1 MEGWLDSSRH
11 AVSDDPSSS
20 LDFTMGQ
27 VCNIVVE
34 MGCSSVL
41 KHRWL
46 VSLHAK
52 HLSLSLCTWVRIYG
66 LKLGIAWYCGMQ

>member
-27 VCNIVVE
+27 VCNIGVE
-34 MGCSSVL
+34 MRCSSAL
-41 KHRWL
+41 KQHWL
-46 VSLHAK
+46 PLVIVSLHAK
-52 HLSLSLCTWVRIYG
+52 DISLHLG
-66 LKLGIAWYCGMQ
+66 

>member
-27 VCNIVVE
+27 VCNIGVE

-52 HLSLSLCTWVRIYG
+52 YIYIYISALG
-66 LKLGIAWYCGMQ
+66 LEFMV